1 MNITFKISRVNLKKR
16 LPHEVKTFSEEEL
29 KGFIDQGAVVK
40 KNKQYHL
47 AIHHRQFS
55 IECPILLM
63 DDGSYRMIWP
73 SFLLPNRPYPG
84 FVYLFAIATYI
95 SSSLSQRGAADKT
108 RNFFGL
114 ATFDHSTICR
124 FLPKFFPILPYL
136 IQYGAQIVNDW
147 GAGTSTVVRKK
158 HWDNAQNEQAQKL
171 FKFIEPALRSPPEFG
186 DWLAYRHFK
195 ATGKFIV

>member
-40 KNKQYHL
+40 KNKQYRL
-47 AIHHRQFS
+47 VIHHRQFM

-84 FVYLFAIATYI
+84 FVYLFALAIYL
-95 SSSLSQRGAADKT
+95 SSALSQRGAADKT

-114 ATFDHSTICR
+114 ATFSHSTICR
-124 FLPKFFPILPYL
+124 FLPRFFPILPYL
-136 IQYGAQIVNDW
+136 VQYGAQILNDW
-147 GAGTSTVVRKK
+147 GAGTSTAVPKK
-158 HWDNAQNEQAQKL
+158 HWEKAQHEQAQKL
-171 FKFIEPALRSPPEFG
+171 FKYIEPALRSPPEFG
-186 DWLAYRHFK
+186 DWLAYRHFE